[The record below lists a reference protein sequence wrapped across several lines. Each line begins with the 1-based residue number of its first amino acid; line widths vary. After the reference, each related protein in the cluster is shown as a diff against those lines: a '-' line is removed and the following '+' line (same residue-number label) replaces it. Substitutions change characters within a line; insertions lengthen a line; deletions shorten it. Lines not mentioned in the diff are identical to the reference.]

1 MRRKL
6 CFGWSG
12 LIGFGT
18 VIGRLQRPVSIQHK
32 DVNSKQ
38 LLPWWILVVI
48 IVMFLLVLAIVTAYK
63 VWRMTGRSRA
73 PTPAPLQM
81 AEERVVEEASFPPPS
96 LSSSPSDPF
105 PLSFHNGR

>member
-1 MRRKL
+1 
-6 CFGWSG
+6 
-12 LIGFGT
+12 
-18 VIGRLQRPVSIQHK
+18 
-32 DVNSKQ
+32 
-38 LLPWWILVVI
+38 VVI
-48 IVMFLLVLAIVTAYK
+48 IVVFLLVLAIVTAYK
-63 VWRMTGRSRA
+63 VWRMTGRSRS